1 MKTKVQQF
9 LEGQGVVR
17 MWSTCPSIDLLDLV
31 KKPDDEVLKQDAEP
45 LEILSVAPADIGSL
59 LMTMCRLRRKKLKS
73 EVDDPNVCIVQN

>member
-31 KKPDDEVLKQDAEP
+31 NSSKGDLKSESTSAEP
-45 LEILSVAPADIGSL
+45 IEILVMSPGDIGSV
-59 LMTMCRLRRKKLKS
+59 LMTMCRLGRRNLKS
-73 EVDDPNVCIVQN
+73 EVG